1 MGKFFKSAK
10 FRIIL
15 CIVALLI
22 GIMLFAVTQKGYT
35 LPETGVVGTIL
46 NPVRKVSN
54 SISYQVE
61 RGLRVFTD
69 KKAYQEENESLKK
82 QVAALQNQLV
92 DYDKTKQELEDL
104 QGFLEIKQ
112 QHTEDQYSEPCDII
126 GYVTNDPFGSFYID
140 QGSKDG
146 ISLYDPVITAEGVV
160 GIISEISDTYA
171 TVETLLS
178 PDLSMGAI
186 SSDGKNTGIVEGQ
199 VDLSANQQC
208 RMIYLD
214 QDHTLK
220 ADDLIVTS
228 NSSGLFPKG
237 YLIGSVQFI
246 APMESGLSDYAVLQP
261 AVDFS
266 TLTTVVVVTD
276 FEGKEQLNP

>member
-61 RGLRVFTD
+61 RGLRAFTD

-140 QGSKDG
+140 HGSKDG

-237 YLIGSVQFI
+237 YLIGSVLSI

>member
-126 GYVTNDPFGSFYID
+126 GYVTNDIWFLLHRSGQ
-140 QGSKDG
+140 QGRH
-146 ISLYDPVITAEGVV
+146 LP
-160 GIISEISDTYA
+160 
-171 TVETLLS
+171 L
-178 PDLSMGAI
+178 
-186 SSDGKNTGIVEGQ
+186 
-199 VDLSANQQC
+199 
-208 RMIYLD
+208 
-214 QDHTLK
+214 
-220 ADDLIVTS
+220 
-228 NSSGLFPKG
+228 
-237 YLIGSVQFI
+237 
-246 APMESGLSDYAVLQP
+246 
-261 AVDFS
+261 
-266 TLTTVVVVTD
+266 
-276 FEGKEQLNP
+276 

>member
-92 DYDKTKQELEDL
+92 DYDKT
-104 QGFLEIKQ
+104 
-112 QHTEDQYSEPCDII
+112 
-126 GYVTNDPFGSFYID
+126 
-140 QGSKDG
+140 
-146 ISLYDPVITAEGVV
+146 
-160 GIISEISDTYA
+160 
-171 TVETLLS
+171 
-178 PDLSMGAI
+178 
-186 SSDGKNTGIVEGQ
+186 
-199 VDLSANQQC
+199 
-208 RMIYLD
+208 
-214 QDHTLK
+214 
-220 ADDLIVTS
+220 
-228 NSSGLFPKG
+228 
-237 YLIGSVQFI
+237 
-246 APMESGLSDYAVLQP
+246 
-261 AVDFS
+261 
-266 TLTTVVVVTD
+266 
-276 FEGKEQLNP
+276 

>member
-126 GYVTNDPFGSFYID
+126 GYVTNDRR
-140 QGSKDG
+140 
-146 ISLYDPVITAEGVV
+146 
-160 GIISEISDTYA
+160 
-171 TVETLLS
+171 
-178 PDLSMGAI
+178 
-186 SSDGKNTGIVEGQ
+186 
-199 VDLSANQQC
+199 C
-208 RMIYLD
+208 R
-214 QDHTLK
+214 HH
-220 ADDLIVTS
+220 
-228 NSSGLFPKG
+228 F
-237 YLIGSVQFI
+237 
-246 APMESGLSDYAVLQP
+246 ESGA
-261 AVDFS
+261 
-266 TLTTVVVVTD
+266 
-276 FEGKEQLNP
+276 

>member
-112 QHTEDQYSEPCDII
+112 QHTEDQYSEPCDIN

-140 QGSKDG
+140 
-146 ISLYDPVITAEGVV
+146 
-160 GIISEISDTYA
+160 
-171 TVETLLS
+171 
-178 PDLSMGAI
+178 
-186 SSDGKNTGIVEGQ
+186 
-199 VDLSANQQC
+199 
-208 RMIYLD
+208 
-214 QDHTLK
+214 
-220 ADDLIVTS
+220 
-228 NSSGLFPKG
+228 
-237 YLIGSVQFI
+237 
-246 APMESGLSDYAVLQP
+246 
-261 AVDFS
+261 
-266 TLTTVVVVTD
+266 
-276 FEGKEQLNP
+276 

>member
-126 GYVTNDPFGSFYID
+126 GYVTNDPFGSF
-140 QGSKDG
+140 
-146 ISLYDPVITAEGVV
+146 
-160 GIISEISDTYA
+160 
-171 TVETLLS
+171 
-178 PDLSMGAI
+178 
-186 SSDGKNTGIVEGQ
+186 
-199 VDLSANQQC
+199 
-208 RMIYLD
+208 
-214 QDHTLK
+214 
-220 ADDLIVTS
+220 
-228 NSSGLFPKG
+228 
-237 YLIGSVQFI
+237 
-246 APMESGLSDYAVLQP
+246 
-261 AVDFS
+261 
-266 TLTTVVVVTD
+266 
-276 FEGKEQLNP
+276 